1 MMGEPGLYEK
11 FHVERTNGS
20 SGPGGKHEHCD
31 YFVLDLVH
39 DPFAVDALRAY
50 ATACESKYPEL
61 ARDLRIRLLATA
73 FVPEVGR

>member
-1 MMGEPGLYEK
+1 MYEK
-11 FHVERTNGS
+11 FHVERTDGS
-20 SGPGGKHEHCD
+20 SEAGGKHEQCD

-39 DPFAVDALRAY
+39 DKFAMDALRAY

-73 FVPEVGR
+73 FVAEVGR